1 MNYPKNIM
9 KWIVQPVWFI
19 SIVLVGYLSLTP
31 RIEIPYPFS
40 GADKLAHCLAYA
52 WLAILPFFGF
62 ARVRAAFTGALL
74 MVPLGI
80 GLEFAQ
86 RHVPGR
92 DFSIADMIADS
103 AGVVLGIVVA
113 RYVKKRPYF
122 GKACL
127 VDCRKITP

>member
-1 MNYPKNIM
+1 MRHSENMM
-9 KWIVQPVWFI
+9 KWTIQSAWVI
-19 SIVLVGYLSLTP
+19 SIILVVCLSLTP
-31 RIEIPYPFS
+31 RIEIPYQFT

-62 ARVRAAFTGALL
+62 ARVRAAFTGAFL

-92 DFSIADMIADS
+92 DFSILDIVADN
-103 AGVVLGIVVA
+103 AGVALGIVAAGYV
-113 RYVKKRPYF
+113 RYKR
-122 GKACL
+122 L
-127 VDCRKITP
+127 HSQDLT